1 MALNFGDYIA
11 NPYGKGTGIVPS
23 NVIRSNIENETA
35 TMYPAPIRFKAYR
48 APHQHLVLHCKLP
61 SRTKKDVFYDI
72 VMDFDL
78 APGFETRR
86 AITKYDCTVFSNSP
100 SFYYTYAKVFRE
112 KGALC
117 PWLQKKYERQIMKK
131 SPEKRNPSNI
141 IGYER
146 TLYTGMWV
154 TMQQTRGRSAR
165 DLYDN
170 APEMTYKELAKLVQ
184 SQDEIET
191 AYEKAPYTA
200 REQARRN
207 DIKQRKLL
215 RQNLGPK
222 RPSKPKTTAP
232 TSSTVQ
238 KTSTTQ
244 KTKKTSLFSKIRHT
258 TKTKKI

>member
-1 MALNFGDYIA
+1 MALNFGDYLA
-11 NPYGKGTGIVPS
+11 NPYGKGTGVVPS
-23 NVIRSNIENETA
+23 NVIRSNVENETA

-48 APHQHLVLHCKLP
+48 VPHQHLVLHCRLP
-61 SRTKKDVFYDI
+61 SRTKKDIFYDI

-86 AITKYDCTVFSNSP
+86 SIAKYDCTVFSNSP
-100 SFYYTYAKVFRE
+100 SFYYTYAKVFQE
-112 KGALC
+112 KGVLC
-117 PWLQKKYERQIMKK
+117 PWLRKKYERRIMKK

-154 TMQQTRGRSAR
+154 TMQQTRGRTAR

-170 APEMTYKELAKLVQ
+170 AQEMSYKELAKLVQ

-207 DIKQRKLL
+207 EIEQRKLL

-222 RPSKPKTTAP
+222 KPPKSKASAAFPSTQKTKTTA
-232 TSSTVQ
+232 
-238 KTSTTQ
+238 
-244 KTKKTSLFSKIRHT
+244 KTKKTSVFSRVRHT
-258 TKTKKI
+258 LKTKRI